1 MCLVGVDIGVG
12 VDPSVNGDGVDELAV
27 TGAEDGD
34 GPVMNESGVKR
45 FTQNIQSA
53 GSLVHEPPVALARLL
68 GLRSYWYS
76 APKQR
81 RRPFCTL
88 CRSGCPVL
96 AQATSTSNPSSI
108 SLQSPIFVL
117 PLFPSSHYQ
126 CSPQTAH
133 RPEAINTHPYASAHM
148 HT

>member
-53 GSLVHEPPVALARLL
+53 GSLVHAAYETKHRLIEL
-68 GLRSYWYS
+68 MD
-76 APKQR
+76 
-81 RRPFCTL
+81 
-88 CRSGCPVL
+88 
-96 AQATSTSNPSSI
+96 
-108 SLQSPIFVL
+108 
-117 PLFPSSHYQ
+117 
-126 CSPQTAH
+126 AH
-133 RPEAINTHPYASAHM
+133 E
-148 HT
+148 